1 MDIDSFIL
9 YGNTYGIDKDI
20 VEDIK
25 NRPATSNYELY
36 RPLPKGKNK
45 KVIGLIKNEL
55 GEKVIT
61 KFVGLKSKNYSYLID
76 DGSKE
81 KKSKRHKKPPENYNT
96 CLEETQ
102 LDNKINY
109 LEKNKIDVD
118 SPENCHKELLKSNK
132 LIKKETKKN
141 VIQIDHKFL
150 ITQTE
155 H

>member
-1 MDIDSFIL
+1 MDTDSFIL

-36 RPLPKGKNK
+36 GPLPKGKNK

-150 ITQTE
+150 ITQIE

>member
-61 KFVGLKSKNYSYLID
+61 KFVGLKSKNYSDLID

-150 ITQTE
+150 ITHTK